1 MKIAIISGSGRNNS
15 NSLKLGQYIAS
26 RYQSEAITI
35 DLIDL
40 NQHSILLHHYEPLD
54 DTQLMYEKVQL
65 LNRLYDCDGLMIIA
79 PEWGGMLPPVLHNAL
94 LLSAFGS
101 ASGFPL
107 GHKPAFAI
115 GVSASGGGHNP
126 ISILKGY
133 GAKNPHLVWLPFHL
147 IINNIN
153 EFLSDIDE
161 DSQNTRHL
169 QLMSRLDSGAHAL
182 SLYAKQL
189 KPIRKQLIKLS
200 EKHPFGQ

>member
-54 DTQLMYEKVQL
+54 DSQLMNEKVQL
-65 LNRLYDCDGLMIIA
+65 LNPLYDCDGLMIIA
-79 PEWGGMLPPVLHNAL
+79 PEWGGMLPPVLHIAL
-94 LLSAFGS
+94 LLTAFGS

-115 GVSASGGGHNP
+115 GVSA
-126 ISILKGY
+126 
-133 GAKNPHLVWLPFHL
+133 
-147 IINNIN
+147 
-153 EFLSDIDE
+153 
-161 DSQNTRHL
+161 
-169 QLMSRLDSGAHAL
+169 
-182 SLYAKQL
+182 
-189 KPIRKQLIKLS
+189 
-200 EKHPFGQ
+200 

>member
-15 NSLKLGQYIAS
+15 NSLKLGQHIAS
-26 RYQSEAITI
+26 RYQSETITT

-40 NQHSILLHHYEPLD
+40 NQQSILLHHYEPLD
-54 DTQLMYEKVQL
+54 DPQLMYEKEQL

-94 LLSAFGS
+94 LLTAFGS

-147 IINNIN
+147 IISNIN
-153 EFLSDIDE
+153 EFLSDINE

-169 QLMSRLDSGAHAL
+169 QLMSRLDTGAQAL
-182 SLYAKQL
+182 TLYAKQL
-189 KPIRKQLIKLS
+189 KPIREQLTILS